1 MTQISLDKSIF
12 NKQDFEKLVDTKFK
26 QLINEDVNVEDTF
39 TLDDFFQLYDELF
52 NQIPKEGDID
62 SHRYI
67 LNKEAE
73 YLGVNINDQTNIQ
86 ALLDEITSL
95 RQELLG
101 ANKTLSDLNK
111 NNGR

>member
-12 NKQDFEKLVDTKFK
+12 NKKDFEKLVDTKFK

-52 NQIPKEGDID
+52 FQIPKEGDID

-73 YLGVNINDQTNIQ
+73 YLGVSINDQTNIQ

-111 NNGR
+111 K

>member
-12 NKQDFEKLVDTKFK
+12 NKKDFEKLVDTKFK

-52 NQIPKEGDID
+52 FQIPKEGDID

-101 ANKTLSDLNK
+101 DNKTLSDLNK
-111 NNGR
+111 K

>member
-12 NKQDFEKLVDTKFK
+12 NKKDFEKLVDTKFK
-26 QLINEDVNVEDTF
+26 QLINEGVNVEDTF
-39 TLDDFFQLYDELF
+39 ILDDFFQLYDELF
-52 NQIPKEGDID
+52 FQIPKEGDID
-62 SHRYI
+62 SHWYI

-111 NNGR
+111 K

>member
-12 NKQDFEKLVDTKFK
+12 NKKDFEKLVDTKFK
-26 QLINEDVNVEDTF
+26 QLINEGVNVEDTF

-52 NQIPKEGDID
+52 FQIPKEGDID

-111 NNGR
+111 K

>member
-111 NNGR
+111 K